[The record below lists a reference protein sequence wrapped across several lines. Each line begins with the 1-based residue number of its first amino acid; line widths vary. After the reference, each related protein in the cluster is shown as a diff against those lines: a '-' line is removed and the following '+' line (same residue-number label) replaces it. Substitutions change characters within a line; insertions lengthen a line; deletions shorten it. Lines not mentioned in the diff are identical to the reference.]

1 MIAYLKGEILEVKED
16 GAIILCGGVG
26 YEVNLPHSSAL
37 ELAAGT
43 EAAFYVAESISPYDG
58 TVLYGFLTKE
68 DKDLW
73 YLFKTAIPN
82 TGPKKA
88 MEFLNKALRSVAD
101 FHNAIIKRDPKILTG
116 IFGFTAKTAEKL
128 INSLKDK
135 MDAIAVQGESKIKV
149 LDEAP
154 YLSGVMEALGALGYS
169 AAEARRAMEKLQT
182 EGINPNDKIENIIK
196 EALRVL
202 KKWATKTKF

>member
-1 MIAYLKGEILEVKED
+1 MEVKED
-16 GAIILCGGVG
+16 GAVILCGGVG
-26 YEVNLPHSSAL
+26 YEVTLARGSAL
-37 ELAAGT
+37 ELTAGR

-68 DKDLW
+68 DKELW
-73 YLFKTAIPN
+73 TLFKTAIPN

-101 FHNAIIKRDPKILTG
+101 FHNAILKRDPKILTG

-135 MDAIAVQGESKIKV
+135 MDALTVQGESKIKV

-154 YLSGVMEALGALGYS
+154 YLSGVLEALGALGYS
-169 AAEARRAMEKLQT
+169 AAEARRAMEKLQA
-182 EGINPNDKIENIIK
+182 EGVNPNEPLEKIIR

-202 KKWATKTKF
+202 KK

>member
-1 MIAYLKGEILEVKED
+1 MIAYLKGEILEIKED

-26 YEVNLPHSSAL
+26 YEVNLAHSSAL
-37 ELAAGT
+37 ELTAGT

-58 TVLYGFLTKE
+58 TVLYGFLKKE

-73 YLFKTAIPN
+73 SLFKTAIPN

-101 FHNAIIKRDPKILTG
+101 FHNAILKKDPKILTG
-116 IFGFTAKTAEKL
+116 IFGFTSKTAEKL

-135 MDAIAVQGESKIKV
+135 MDTITVQGESKIKI

-169 AAEARRAMEKLQT
+169 AAEARRAMEKLQA

-202 KKWATKTKF
+202 KK

>member
-1 MIAYLKGEILEVKED
+1 MIAFLTGKILETKED
-16 GAIILCGGVG
+16 GAVILCGGVG
-26 YEVNLPHSSAL
+26 YEVNLAHATAQ
-37 ELAAGT
+37 ELTAGQD
-43 EAAFYVAESISPYDG
+43 ASLYVAESISPYDG
-58 TVLYGFLTKE
+58 TVLYGFAHKE

-73 YLFKTAIPN
+73 LLFKTAIPN

-101 FHNAIIKRDPKILTG
+101 FHQAILQRDPKILTG

-135 MDAIAVQGESKIKV
+135 MDAVTVQGESKIKV
-149 LDEAP
+149 VGEP
-154 YLSGVMEALGALGYS
+154 TYLSSALEALGALGYS
-169 AAEARRAMEKLQT
+169 AAEARRALDTLHTQ
-182 EGINPNDKIENIIK
+182 GIGPNEKIETIIK

-202 KKWATKTKF
+202 KK